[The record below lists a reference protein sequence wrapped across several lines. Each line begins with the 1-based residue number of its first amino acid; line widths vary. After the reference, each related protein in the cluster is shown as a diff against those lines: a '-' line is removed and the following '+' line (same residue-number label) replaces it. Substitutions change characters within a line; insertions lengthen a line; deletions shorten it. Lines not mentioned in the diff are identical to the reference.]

1 MRVVR
6 ICGCWERSRN
16 GSRSGRRGAR
26 GAGWPRG
33 GGGDVEFGEEER
45 TGEIRR
51 LALSTF
57 TSAPR
62 ALPHAI
68 HFSHQFA
75 YYTLDKDCHALIRR
89 YQFAIGRAKI
99 DVRREVEASAFAFG
113 PGVDASASGE
123 AFVEGYGVSASF
135 DEPLASALAG
145 THYCDARPPPLD
157 ARARS
162 RWARGQRRGRSGEA
176 APLVRKAGGG
186 GDDIEASVSLEFDEE
201 DQDISECVH
210 ACEEC
215 APARSG

>member
-1 MRVVR
+1 MLT
-6 ICGCWERSRN
+6 
-16 GSRSGRRGAR
+16 
-26 GAGWPRG
+26 
-33 GGGDVEFGEEER
+33 R
-45 TGEIRR
+45 TQ

-123 AFVEGYGVSASF
+123 AFVEGYGVSSSF

-145 THYCDARPPPLD
+145 THYCDARPPLCCRCSPTARLHPSAARCPCAQPLGLGTT
-157 ARARS
+157 S
-162 RWARGQRRGRSGEA
+162 RKVW
-176 APLVRKAGGG
+176 
-186 GDDIEASVSLEFDEE
+186 E
-201 DQDISECVH
+201 DQDISSYRR
-210 ACEEC
+210 ARMRLRI
-215 APARSG
+215 APVETTSMCCLPPHRAKGQSLSRPFLRLRGVRTC